1 MAELSA
7 KDIKSLRD
15 RTGAGMLDCKAALE
29 ASAGDLDKATVWLR
43 EHGIAKAAKRMDRT
57 TGNGVIEAYLHR
69 TGDYPPQNGVLLE
82 LNSESDFVAKGEDF
96 RKLAREI
103 ALHIAASAPRWISR
117 EEVPEAIVNA
127 EREIYR
133 NKAIEDG
140 KPAAA
145 LEKIVAGQVEAFY
158 KDNCLLDQ
166 PYVRDPKTSVGDLI
180 KEHIGKLQENISV
193 RRFSRFNIKEA

>member
-7 KDIKSLRD
+7 KDIKTLRD

-29 ASAGDLDKATVWLR
+29 ASAGDLEKASIWLR
-43 EHGIAKAAKRMDRT
+43 EHGIAKAAKRMDRA

-96 RKLAREI
+96 RKLAKEI
-103 ALHIAASAPRWISR
+103 ALHIAAAAPRWISR
-117 EEVPEAIVNA
+117 DEVPEELLAA
-127 EREIYR
+127 EKEIYR

-140 KPAAA
+140 KPEAA
-145 LEKIVAGQVEAFY
+145 LEKIIAGQVEGFY
-158 KDNCLLDQ
+158 KENCLLDQ
-166 PYVRDPKTSVGDLI
+166 PYVRDPKTTVGDLI
-180 KEHIGKLQENISV
+180 KEHIGKLQENIAV